1 MSFLDLILIALLVL
15 SAIGGYRRGAL
26 LQGFGLGG
34 VIIGISLGAL
44 AARYATRFSS
54 DPITRSAIVLA
65 ILLAG
70 MAIGNVVGWLI
81 GARVRTHVRA
91 PGPARADAVGGA
103 ALSVGALLLAVWFL
117 ALNLLHGPFPAVST
131 EIQTSA
137 IVRTI
142 DEVFPAPPSLL
153 TGLERAADLLGLQ
166 NTFVGLP
173 PLPAAP
179 VTPPSGSE
187 VAAATEKAQ
196 RATVEILADGCT
208 AGYRNEGSGFA
219 VARGYV
225 VTNAHV
231 VAGTDEQAVID
242 GTLRLHA
249 DVVLFDPSLDIAVLH
264 VPDLAAAP
272 LSLDDAEVARGAGGA
287 TLGFPGG
294 APLRAG
300 GAAVRRVFDA
310 TGHDIYGHGHTTR
323 RIYELQAEV
332 HPGNSG
338 GPFVLPDG
346 QVAGVVFASSRFD
359 LHIAYAI
366 VSTQVVPLVQEA
378 RTLTQPAGTGPCVS
392 G

>member
-34 VIIGISLGAL
+34 VIIGISVGAL

-54 DPITRSAIVLA
+54 DPLTRAAIVLG

-81 GARVRTHVRA
+81 GARVRKHVRA

-117 ALNLLHGPFPAVST
+117 ALNLLHGPFPVVST

-153 TGLERAADLLGLQ
+153 TGLEKAADLLGLQ

-179 VTPPSGSE
+179 VTPPSDSE
-187 VAAATEKAQ
+187 VAAATAKAQ

-272 LSLDDAEVARGAGGA
+272 LSLDDAEVDARRRRGDPRLPRRRADAGRPAPRCAGCSTRPVTTSTDTDTRRGGSTSCRPRCIPATAADPSCCRMGRSRASCSPARGS
-287 TLGFPGG
+287 TSIS
-294 APLRAG
+294 R
-300 GAAVRRVFDA
+300 
-310 TGHDIYGHGHTTR
+310 TR
-323 RIYELQAEV
+323 
-332 HPGNSG
+332 
-338 GPFVLPDG
+338 
-346 QVAGVVFASSRFD
+346 SSRRR
-359 LHIAYAI
+359 
-366 VSTQVVPLVQEA
+366 SCRSSRRRA
-378 RTLTQPAGTGPCVS
+378 R
-392 G
+392 